1 MIAFELIFFH
11 ELYDGKQ
18 KGPET
23 IYQSL
28 SSLPNMFRS
37 LISLV
42 INLTNFIALIQRDF

>member
-28 SSLPNMFRS
+28 SSLPNMFS
-37 LISLV
+37 KCV
-42 INLTNFIALIQRDF
+42 PGTNPRPLFKGALSGLR